1 MNEDNH
7 KAAPDASGRAKAA
20 AVSKS
25 TDVKHKRKAQ
35 VEPQTNRSATKRKR
49 KKNNTDSMTPERK
62 STTAP
67 ASFGSGGKAFKK
79 RIGRVQ

>member
-7 KAAPDASGRAKAA
+7 KAAPDASGGVKAA

-25 TDVKHKRKAQ
+25 TGVKEKRKAP
-35 VEPQTNRSATKRKR
+35 VESQTCSSAKKEKK
-49 KKNNTDSMTPERK
+49 KKNNTDSTAPERK

-67 ASFGSGGKAFKK
+67 ASFGSGGKKPSKK
-79 RIGRVQ
+79 FGRVQ